1 MRDFPFFRS
10 TDLWHSLGE
19 GRGSVKRGG
28 GEKRGANLTART
40 RHVRLGLPFSEKKSF
55 TRSSLARFKWIW
67 GQSWK
72 HDTQHTPISR
82 GNANQFSEYCYFSV
96 FILHFNFLRSLR
108 PIYLSLRDQYTWHV
122 LWNEYWTVNCTVTN
136 SVEVLSLRNG
146 CYHCRDMRVSWSHK
160 SQSLRWHRHSQTL
173 WALDLEISL
182 IQRNKSKT

>member
-19 GRGSVKRGG
+19 GRGSVKRG

-82 GNANQFSEYCYFSV
+82 GNANQFSEYCFFSV

-108 PIYLSLRDQYTWHV
+108 PIYLSLRDQYTWHFFV
-122 LWNEYWTVNCTVTN
+122 EWILNCKKLYCN
-136 SVEVLSLRNG
+136 KFCWGVEFEKWVPSLSRHESIMDPQITIAALT
-146 CYHCRDMRVSWSHK
+146 S
-160 SQSLRWHRHSQTL
+160 SQSNFMSSWP
-173 WALDLEISL
+173 WNFLDSA
-182 IQRNKSKT
+182 